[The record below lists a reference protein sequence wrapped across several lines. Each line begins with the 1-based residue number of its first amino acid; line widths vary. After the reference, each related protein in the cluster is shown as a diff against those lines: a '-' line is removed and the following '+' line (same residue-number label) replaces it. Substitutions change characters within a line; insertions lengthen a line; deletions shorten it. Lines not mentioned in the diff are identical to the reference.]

1 MSIAPA
7 RVHARSTI
15 GRATLAVGL
24 LWGLMSPLSV
34 YAECD
39 DRGTFDSVYAE
50 AWGIDRRN
58 TRYQPRSS
66 LNSAN
71 AERLAL
77 KWVYGLAEETPRFY
91 PLVTRDTIVIGDSG
105 RGLVALDRETGCERW
120 LFPHDGQIASA
131 ILHTR
136 LEGRDLLIFNDRTAG
151 VFAIEAGTGNLVW
164 HATVRQEPLPWYSG
178 SPVVVGDVLYIP
190 VSSREVALAVNPL
203 YGCCVTSGGLAAF
216 DLETGAPLWYVPT
229 ISEPAKQTGRHF
241 LLVEKHG
248 PSGASVWSAPAYDAE
263 RGRLYFGTGQN
274 FSHPTTD
281 TSDALF
287 AVSALSGEIAW
298 VRQFTANDAY
308 TAACNLV
315 ALNHPNCP
323 EPMGPDVDFGAPA
336 VLTLTRSG
344 RPLLLAGQKSAD
356 VHAVDPDTGELVWT
370 RKLGRGGIIGG
381 VHWGLAVN
389 ERQGLVF
396 VPVSDKELVGFPAPG
411 KPTPGLYALDT
422 ETGVLRW
429 SYTRESRCDD
439 RECVFG
445 LSAAAVA
452 ANDIVVTGSMDGYLM
467 VHQAVSGELLWEHD
481 AWREYPSVNA
491 VPTRGGAF
499 DAHGAMLADDLL
511 MVTAGYR
518 YVGQQ
523 RGGNAFL
530 LFQVQPSL
538 ATGEEEPRDHRPSGR
553 HRPRGATERD
563 AGSHD

>member
-1 MSIAPA
+1 M
-7 RVHARSTI
+7 TGE
-15 GRATLAVGL
+15 GRRRWRLEMLAVGL
-24 LWGLMSPLSV
+24 LWALMSPLP
-34 YAECD
+34 AFAQCD
-39 DRGTFDSVYAE
+39 GRGNFDSVYAE
-50 AWGIDRRN
+50 AWGIDKRN

-66 LNSAN
+66 LNSTN

-77 KWVYGLAEETPRFY
+77 KWVYGLAGETPRFY
-91 PLVTRDTIVIGDSG
+91 PLVTEDTIVIGDSG

-120 LFPHDGQIASA
+120 LFHHDGEIASA
-131 ILHTR
+131 IVHSR
-136 LEGRDLLIFNDRTAG
+136 VGNRDLLIFNDRTAG
-151 VFAIEAGTGNLVW
+151 VYAVDAGTGNIVW
-164 HATVRQEPLPWYSG
+164 NAKVSQEPVPWYSG
-178 SPVVVGDVLYIP
+178 SPVVVGNLVYVP
-190 VSSREVALAVNPL
+190 VSSMEVALAVNPL

-216 DLETGAPLWYVPT
+216 DLATGGALWYLPT
-229 ISEPAKQTGRHF
+229 IRQPAEQTGRHF

-248 PSGASVWSAPAYDAE
+248 PSGASVWAAPAYDAE

-287 AVSALSGEIAW
+287 AVSAQSGEIAW

-308 TAACNLV
+308 TAACNIA

-323 EPMGPDVDFGAPA
+323 DPMGPDVDFGAPV
-336 VLTLTRSG
+336 VLTRTRSG

-356 VHAVDPDTGELVWT
+356 VHAVDPDTGERVWT

-389 ERQGLVF
+389 ERQGLAF
-396 VPVSDKELVGFPAPG
+396 VPVSDKALVGFPAPG
-411 KPTPGLYALDT
+411 KPAPGLYALDT
-422 ETGVLRW
+422 ETGAVRW
-429 SYTRESRCDD
+429 SHRRESRCSD

-452 ANDIVVTGSMDGYLM
+452 ADDIVVSGSMDGYLM
-467 VHQAVSGELLWEHD
+467 VHEATSGALLWEHD
-481 AWREYPSVNA
+481 AWREYSAVNGVRA
-491 VPTRGGAF
+491 KGGAF

-523 RGGNAFL
+523 RAGNAFL
-530 LFQVQPSL
+530 LFQVQPSH
-538 ATGEEEPRDHRPSGR
+538 EPSESLDVPY
-553 HRPRGATERD
+553 D
-563 AGSHD
+563 

>member
-1 MSIAPA
+1 MAEA
-7 RVHARSTI
+7 
-15 GRATLAVGL
+15 GRRGWWFGLLAVGL
-24 LWGLMSPLSV
+24 PCGLMPLLPV
-34 YAECD
+34 HAQCD
-39 DRGTFDSVYAE
+39 DRGTFDPVYAE

-71 AERLAL
+71 AGRLAL

-91 PLVTRDTIVIGDSG
+91 PLVTEDTIVIGDSG
-105 RGLVALDRETGCERW
+105 RGLVALDRESGCERW

-131 ILHTR
+131 ILHAR

-151 VFAIEAGTGNLVW
+151 VFAIDAGTGDTVW
-164 HATVRQEPLPWYSG
+164 HAIVRQEPLPWYSG
-178 SPVVVGDVLYIP
+178 SPVVVGNVVYVP
-190 VSSREVALAVNPL
+190 VSSREVGVAVNPL
-203 YGCCVTSGGLAAF
+203 YGCCVTSGGLAA
-216 DLETGAPLWYVPT
+216 
-229 ISEPAKQTGRHF
+229 
-241 LLVEKHG
+241 
-248 PSGASVWSAPAYDAE
+248 
-263 RGRLYFGTGQN
+263 
-274 FSHPTTD
+274 
-281 TSDALF
+281 
-287 AVSALSGEIAW
+287 
-298 VRQFTANDAY
+298 
-308 TAACNLV
+308 CNLV
-315 ALNHPNCP
+315 GLNHPNCP
-323 EPMGPDVDFGAPA
+323 DPMGPDVDFGAA
-336 VLTLTRSG
+336 TVLTRTLSG

-356 VHAVDPDTGELVWT
+356 VHAVDPDTGALVWT

-411 KPTPGLYALDT
+411 EPAPGLYALDT
-422 ETGVLRW
+422 ETGTVRW
-429 SYTRESRCDD
+429 SYTRESRCND

-467 VHQAVSGELLWEHD
+467 VHQASSGELLWEHD
-481 AWREYPSVNA
+481 AWREYPAVNG
-491 VPTRGGAF
+491 VRTSGGAF

-530 LFQVQPSL
+530 LFQVQP
-538 ATGEEEPRDHRPSGR
+538 AHE
-553 HRPRGATERD
+553 
-563 AGSHD
+563 